1 MDNTGMSD
9 SRNEQPGFAR
19 LSRRRVM
26 QSALRAA
33 GSATVLVA
41 VYYLLPLDQSSTSA
55 AVAILPIGL
64 AVLIAMV
71 LWQVRTII
79 KSQYPGMR
87 AVEALAT
94 SLSLFLLLF
103 ATTYFVLAKISADSF
118 SQPLTRTDA
127 LYFTVT
133 VFSTVGFG
141 DITPMTE
148 VARLVVAGQMVTDVV
163 IIGLGARIIVGA
175 VRIGQRW
182 RSDSRKGEE
191 SAGTDSPATGD

>member
-1 MDNTGMSD
+1 MSD

-41 VYYLLPLDQSSTSA
+41 VYYVLPLDQSSTST

-64 AVLIAMV
+64 AALIAMV